1 MSGFGSA
8 GIVYDSNTLFV
19 VFAYDAFQKRNR
31 GLVKGSDMTWR
42 D

>member
-8 GIVYDSNTLFV
+8 GIVYDHNTLSV
-19 VFAYDAFQKRNR
+19 VFAYDTFQKRDHD
-31 GLVKGSDMTWR
+31 LVKGSDMTWR